1 MKSNDRITVIILGL
15 LAQEAMNGYALKKRM
30 ELSVSNFVRP
40 SFGNIYPTLKKL
52 DEAGEIRNISPT
64 SDRKSVYQTT
74 PKGIQTL
81 KNWLISPLNANEP
94 FLLREYFFG
103 FISQAERH
111 ELVRAYIASLKTL
124 NRHYLEIEANYGT
137 VMGEFPYAT
146 LRFGMSQVTHDIAW
160 YENRL
165 KEL

>member
-15 LAQEAMNGYALKKRM
+15 LAQEAMSGYALKKRM

-52 DEAGEIRNISPT
+52 HASHDIRVVNQSSNT
-64 SDRKSVYQTT
+64 KTVYETT
-74 PKGIQTL
+74 PAGIQTL
-81 KNWLISPLNANEP
+81 KTWLMSPLHPNEP

-103 FISQAERH
+103 FIDPAKRK
-111 ELVRAYIASLKTL
+111 ELVQAYIQHLYTTL
-124 NRHYLEIEANYGT
+124 NHYGEIKANYQA

-146 LRFGMSQVTHDIAW
+146 LRFGISQVTHDIAW
-160 YENRL
+160 YEAQL